1 MIVKYKKMCSWSYCV
16 RHVSSSYQSTSL
28 GFNSGDGHLFS
39 YSKITPHIIS
49 CRVVKRQKR
58 TVFDTHVL
66 HAILCY
72 TKFNNAFVLLFV
84 HECLRD
90 TQTFWCLC
98 TKILILHHTHTQY
111 LYTHFIQTFHTHK
124 YKTQNVFEKIA
135 STFCHSRVLSGARDT
150 KHTKAI
156 SG

>member
-1 MIVKYKKMCSWSYCV
+1 MCSWIVLCSS
-16 RHVSSSYQSTSL
+16 RFIFISFHVTRVQFWWRAFIFVLENNSSY
-28 GFNSGDGHLFS
+28 HLIFM
-39 YSKITPHIIS
+39 YVWYIS

-58 TVFDTHVL
+58 TVFDTHIL
-66 HAILCY
+66 HATLCY

-124 YKTQNVFEKIA
+124 YKTQNVFEKIP
-135 STFCHSRVLSGARDT
+135 STFYIYYVWQFL
-150 KHTKAI
+150 
-156 SG
+156 